1 MTTNEILEEALA
13 KLDGGKSEV
22 VVDFSSVTRI
32 DAPELR
38 ALENLAGAAQKKS
51 VKLALCGVGV
61 GVYKV
66 LKLSKAALSADL
78 HSA

>member
-1 MTTNEILEEALA
+1 MTTNQIIDEALA
-13 KLDGGKSEV
+13 KLDSAKNEV
-22 VVDFSSVTRI
+22 AVDFSSVSRI
-32 DAPELR
+32 DASELR
-38 ALENLAGAAQKKS
+38 ALENLAVAAQKKA